1 MKKALRYIR
10 YNFRDCFRAAPGANL
25 VTLIGYPCNA
35 FEVIVRPIL
44 LAAILELA
52 LGNLAGNEKR
62 FVWLLTLYGGVMLIN
77 PLNAVLARFTEMI
90 STVRGSAY
98 FGGKMFDFARKIRLE
113 ALEDPD
119 SLDRFKRA
127 DSVVGDNAEFF
138 LVDSLLAV
146 FTGLCTCVGT
156 MIVVGSYSGILVMA
170 AMAGAVPSLLFQ
182 MQAEKRETDVRR
194 RRTDTQRKHQYYWE
208 LFTKK
213 DAVKEMRSMGFDTYI
228 KDKWQQSNRELT
240 AETRGIQ
247 YVTVKKGI
255 LAVCIE
261 NVFYAFNIAVSLVLM
276 LQGKIGIGQFAACL
290 GAFAGFQSALQKLY
304 FDLARIVKSYH
315 RIEEYYDYFEIETEE
330 DGEEEYVPFQKEI
343 AVRDAAF
350 RYSGGEKDALQGVN
364 LNIKKGEH
372 VVIVGENGS
381 GKTTLAKL
389 ITGAYQ
395 PKEGQICYDGQRGS
409 ALKRDSLYSHIS
421 IVPQSFVH
429 YNFTLQE
436 NVGIADLSRMG
447 EEKEMERLIG
457 RVAGEEFLAKT
468 GGLKGQLGREFGGV
482 ELSGGE
488 WQKVAIARGLWKD
501 SDIIILDEPTS
512 ALDPLV
518 EYDILSNF
526 VEMIRDKT
534 SVIISHR
541 VGICRDADKIIVMKE
556 GRAVECGS
564 HEELLEKGGE
574 YRRIWQEQAKW
585 YA

>member
-1 MKKALRYIR
+1 MKKTLRYIR
-10 YNFRDCFRAAPGANL
+10 YNIRDCFRAAPGSIL
-25 VTLIGYPCNA
+25 VELIGYPCNA
-35 FEVIVRPIL
+35 FEAIVRPIL

-52 LGNLAGNEKR
+52 LEDLAGNEKK
-62 FVWLLTLYGGVMLIN
+62 FIWMLVLYGGVMLIN
-77 PLNAVLARFTEMI
+77 PLNAILARFVEMI
-90 STVRGSAY
+90 TTVRVNAY
-98 FGGKMFDFARKIRLE
+98 FGGKMFDFSRKIRLE
-113 ALEDPD
+113 ALENPD

-127 DSVVGDNAEFF
+127 DKVVGDESATT
-138 LVDSLLAV
+138 LIDKLLA
-146 FTGLCTCVGT
+146 FATDLCTCVGT
-156 MIVVGSYSGILVMA
+156 MIVVGSYSKILVVA
-170 AMAGAVPSLLFQ
+170 AMVGAIPSLIFQ

-194 RRTDTQRKHQYYWE
+194 RRAGTQRRHQYYWE
-208 LFTKK
+208 LFTQR

-228 KDKWQQSNRELT
+228 KDKWQQSNRKLATEM
-240 AETRGIQ
+240 RQIQ
-247 YVTVKKGI
+247 YVAVKKGI

-261 NVFYAFNIAVSLVLM
+261 NAFYAFNIAVSLVLM
-276 LQGKIGIGQFAACL
+276 LQGRIGIGQFAACL
-290 GAFAGFQSALQKLY
+290 GAFASFQSAVQRLY
-304 FDLARIVKSYH
+304 FNVTNIAKAYY
-315 RIEEYYDYFEIETEE
+315 RIEEYYDYFEIETED

-343 AVRDAAF
+343 TVRDVTF
-350 RYSGGEKDALQGVN
+350 RYSGGDKDALQGVN

-395 PKEGQICYDGQRGS
+395 PKEGQICYDSQRGS
-409 ALKRDSLYSHIS
+409 GLNRESLYSHIS

-436 NVGIADLSRMG
+436 NVGIANLSRMG
-447 EEKEMERLIG
+447 EEKQMERLIG
-457 RVAGEEFLAKT
+457 RVAGEEFLTKT
-468 GGLKGQLGREFGGV
+468 GGLKGQLGREFGGT

-488 WQKVAIARGLWKD
+488 WQKVAIARGLWKN

-518 EYDILSNF
+518 EYDILSHF

-541 VGICRDADKIIVMKE
+541 VGICRDADKVIVMKE

-574 YRRIWQEQAKW
+574 YHRIWQEQAKW

>member
-10 YNFRDCFRAAPGANL
+10 YNFRDCFRAAPGAIL
-25 VTLIGYPCNA
+25 VTMMGYPCNA
-35 FEVIVRPIL
+35 LEAVAGPIL

-62 FVWLLTLYGGVMLIN
+62 FVGLLALYGGLLLLN
-77 PLNAVLARFTEMI
+77 PLNAIAARFVEMI
-90 STVRGSAY
+90 GTVRGNAC
-98 FGGKMFDFARKIRLE
+98 FWGKMFDFARKIRLE
-113 ALEDPD
+113 ALEDPA

-127 DSVVGDNAEFF
+127 DKIVEDN
-138 LVDSLLAV
+138 LVYWLVNSLLACV
-146 FTGLCTCVGT
+146 TDLLTCVGT
-156 MIVVGSYSGILVMA
+156 MIVVGSYSKILVLA
-170 AMAGAVPSLLFQ
+170 AMVGAIPSMVFQ
-182 MQAEKRETDVRR
+182 IQAEKRRTDVRR
-194 RRTDTQRKHQYYWE
+194 RRTDTQRRQQYYWE
-208 LFTKK
+208 LFTKR
-213 DAVKEMRSMGFDTYI
+213 DAVKEMRSMGFDSYI
-228 KDKWQQSNRELT
+228 KDKWQQSNRELIG
-240 AETRGIQ
+240 EIRGIE
-247 YVTVKKGI
+247 YAFVKKDI

-261 NVFYAFNIAVSLVLM
+261 NLFYAFNIVVSLVLM
-276 LQGKIGIGQFAACL
+276 IRGRIGIGQFAACL
-290 GAFAGFQSALQKLY
+290 GAFAGFQSAIQRMY
-304 FDLARIVKSYH
+304 FDMATIVNAYH
-315 RIEEYYDYFEIETEE
+315 RIEEYYDYFEIETER
-330 DGEEEYVPFQKEI
+330 DGQEEYVPFQKGI
-343 AVRDAAF
+343 SVRDVTF

-364 LNIKKGEH
+364 LDIRKGEH

-389 ITGAYQ
+389 LTGAYQ
-395 PKEGQICYDGQRGS
+395 PGEGQICYDSQRGS
-409 ALKRDSLYSHIS
+409 DLRRESLYRHIS

-436 NVGIADLSRMG
+436 NVGIGDVSRMG
-447 EEKEMERLIG
+447 EEKAMGRLVS
-457 RVAGEEFLAKT
+457 RVAGEELLEKV
-468 GGLKGQLGREFGGV
+468 GGLKGQLGREFGGA

-501 SDIIILDEPTS
+501 SDFIILDEPTS

-526 VEMIRDKT
+526 AEMIRDKT

-564 HEELLEKGGE
+564 HEELLQKGGE

-585 YA
+585 YG

>member
-1 MKKALRYIR
+1 MRKALRYIR
-10 YNFRDCFRAAPGANL
+10 YNFRDCFRAVPSFILA
-25 VTLIGYPCNA
+25 TMIGYPCNA

-44 LAAILELA
+44 LASILELA

-62 FVWLLTLYGGVMLIN
+62 FVWLLMLYGGVMLIN
-77 PLNAVLARFTEMI
+77 PLNTVLARFTEMI
-90 STVRGSAY
+90 STVRGNAY
-98 FGGKMFDFARKIRLE
+98 FGGKMFDFARKISLE
-113 ALEDPD
+113 ALENPD

-127 DSVVGDNAEFF
+127 DSVIGDDSEFS
-138 LVDSLLAV
+138 LVYGLLAT
-146 FTGLCTCVGT
+146 FTGLLTCEGT

-170 AMAGAVPSLLFQ
+170 AMVGVIPTLVFQ
-182 MQAEKRETDVRR
+182 MQSEKRETDVRR
-194 RRTDTQRKHQYYWE
+194 RRTNTQRKHQYYWE
-208 LFTKK
+208 LFTKR
-213 DAVKEMRSMGFDTYI
+213 DAVKEMRSMGFDAYI
-228 KDKWQQSNRELT
+228 KNKWQQSNRELT
-240 AETRGIQ
+240 SEIRQVQ
-247 YVTVKKGI
+247 YAAVKKGI

-290 GAFAGFQSALQKLY
+290 GAFAGFQSAVQNLY
-304 FDLARIVKSYH
+304 FDMAGIVKAYH
-315 RIEEYYDYFEIETEE
+315 RIEEYYDYFEIETED

-343 AVRDAAF
+343 TVRDVAF
-350 RYSGGEKDALQGVN
+350 RYSGGDRDALQGVN

-409 ALKRDSLYSHIS
+409 GLKCESLYSHIS
-421 IVPQSFVH
+421 IVPQNFVH

-447 EEKEMERLIG
+447 EEKQMERLID
-457 RVAGEEFLAKT
+457 RVAGEEFLTKT
-468 GGLKGQLGREFGGV
+468 GGIKGQLGREFGGT

-488 WQKVAIARGLWKD
+488 WQKVAIARGLWKN

-518 EYDILSNF
+518 EYDILSHF
-526 VEMIRDKT
+526 VDMIRDKT

-574 YRRIWQEQAKW
+574 YHRIWQEQAKW